1 MKRLAA
7 ICCCCATIFS
17 FPLHAQEPAPP
28 ELEALIAPSLD
39 PATGIAFARTQIGDN
54 DLLGAAGTLERVM
67 IVNHD
72 AHDARLLYASVL
84 CRLDDAAG
92 ARVELSLLR
101 GQDVTDPAW
110 AEVTA
115 ACGALPRPQIQPEG
129 GQ

>member
-1 MKRLAA
+1 M
-7 ICCCCATIFS
+7 CSPTV
-17 FPLHAQEPAPP
+17 
-28 ELEALIAPSLD
+28 IAEVRAEVSRRRFL
-39 PATGIAFARTQIGDN
+39 GM
-54 DLLGAAGTLERVM
+54 LGAAGTLERVL
-67 IVNHD
+67 IANHD

-101 GQDVTDPAW
+101 GQDVSDPAW